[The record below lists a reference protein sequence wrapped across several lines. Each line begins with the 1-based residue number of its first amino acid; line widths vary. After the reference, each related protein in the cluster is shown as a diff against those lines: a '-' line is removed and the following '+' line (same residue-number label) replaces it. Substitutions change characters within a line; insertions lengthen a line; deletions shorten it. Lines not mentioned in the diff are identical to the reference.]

1 MAFSSGWTWE
11 VLGAPRVAEKEA
23 WPKGCFIFRRN
34 KALQICQDLGGMCVL
49 VYMFHLKR
57 FIQSNLGL
65 GSDSKRHIL
74 MPAFTKE

>member
-23 WPKGCFIFRRN
+23 WPKGCFIFQRN

-65 GSDSKRHIL
+65 FKALTVKG
-74 MPAFTKE
+74 TY